1 MISNCGHDENGKYS
15 GGRAGDQTGSE
26 WEIRTWYNRPWNY
39 VFRHPEPEV
48 QKLIGDLA
56 EEAAQNNLIG
66 YDQNQRTTFW
76 QQLKTSGYRPK
87 NIRTACEADCSSGVA
102 AIVKSVGYLTGTK
115 ALQGVSVDMYT
126 GSERKILQSAG
137 FETLT
142 ADKYTNS
149 DRYLIRGDILLCE
162 GHHTAINLTD
172 GAATNTAT
180 YRWVLSGGKYYYQD
194 QDGRNVHGWALI
206 QETASEYKHWYY
218 FDQKGAAL
226 TGMQIIDGKRYYF
239 EESGPLCCALCNT
252 DSGGAL
258 EIWYL

>member
-48 QKLIGDLA
+48 QAMIAELA
-56 EEAAQNNLIG
+56 EEAAQNDLIG
-66 YDQNQRTTFW
+66 YDQNQRGTFW
-76 QQLKTSGYRPK
+76 QQLPAAGYHPK
-87 NIRTACEADCSSGVA
+87 NIKAACETDCSAGVA

-115 ALQGVSVDMYT
+115 ALQGVSADMYT
-126 GSERKILQSAG
+126 GSERAILQNAG

-142 ADKYTNS
+142 ADKYINS
-149 DRYLIRGDILLCE
+149 DRYLLRGDILLCE

-172 GAATNTAT
+172 GAAASTTT
-180 YRWVLSGGKYYYQD
+180 YRWILSGGKYYYQD

-218 FDQKGAAL
+218 FDEKGAAV
-226 TGMQIIDGKRYYF
+226 TGMQIIDGARYYF
-239 EESGPLCCALCNT
+239 EESGPLCCALCHT
-252 DSGGAL
+252 SDKGVL
-258 EIWYL
+258 EVWYL